1 MLRALGV
8 IGALAVAGP
17 AYAQSEDGSAIAEQ
31 LHVQARNLA
40 TAGQWTEACAKLE
53 DSLRY
58 APLVATRLEL
68 ATCDERIGKLAAAW
82 RLYRETAVA
91 AAQAGDTARRDQAQ
105 SRAAAIEPR
114 LAKLVVAPPA
124 RPPAGFAVTS
134 DGAAL
139 DARTLGTTSFAD
151 TGRHEITASAPG
163 FTPVTRV
170 VTLVAGKLETVAIPD
185 LLVAALPAP
194 APAAAAAPGPMAAIA
209 NAAAPAPLP
218 APSEPAPSSTRKY
231 VGLAIAAAGVAATG
245 AGLYFGARANSTYGD
260 AKALCGDKLA
270 CAASDFDHGRQL
282 ISDTRSQATT
292 STVLVIGG
300 AAALAAGAIIV
311 LTAPSAPERA
321 TARLLP
327 MAHDRG
333 AGVAVAGSF

>member
-1 MLRALGV
+1 MAALT
-8 IGALAVAGP
+8 VAGP

-31 LHVQARNLA
+31 LHTQARNLA
-40 TAGQWTEACAKLE
+40 TAGQWVEACARLE

-68 ATCDERIGKLAAAW
+68 ATCDEHIGKLAAAW

-114 LAKLVVAPPA
+114 LARLVVTPPTA
-124 RPPAGFAVTS
+124 PPAGFAVTS
-134 DGAAL
+134 DGVAL
-139 DARTLGTTSFAD
+139 DARTLGSTSFAD
-151 TGRHEITASAPG
+151 PGRHEITASAPG
-163 FTPVTRV
+163 FAPVTRV

-194 APAAAAAPGPMAAIA
+194 APATPGPMAGIA
-209 NAAAPAPLP
+209 NAAAPMPVP

-231 VGLAIAAAGVAATG
+231 LGLAIAAAGVAATG
-245 AGLYFGARANSTYGD
+245 AGLYFGARASSTYGD
-260 AKALCGDKLA
+260 AKSLCGEQLA
-270 CAASDFDHGRQL
+270 CAAADFDHGKQL

-292 STVLVIGG
+292 STVLMIGG
-300 AAALAAGAIIV
+300 AAALAAGAIVV
-311 LTAPSAPERA
+311 LTAPSAPEHA

-327 MAHDRG
+327 TTHDHG
-333 AGVAVAGSF
+333 AGLAVAGSF